1 MDHRDHV
8 NLLAPGIPKP
18 GGVWADLGAGTG
30 AFTLALAEII
40 GASGRIFAVDQ
51 DGRSLR
57 HLAAAFRPHYPSISL
72 ETIVADFTRPLA
84 LPPLDGIV
92 MANSLHFVKHKEEVM
107 ALVRGYLQP
116 DGRLLIVEYNTDRGN
131 RWVPHPFSYA
141 TWTRLAQSAGF
152 AHTEK
157 LHARPSRF
165 LGEIYS
171 AASWGATDWS

>member
-1 MDHRDHV
+1 M
-8 NLLAPGIPKP
+8 LAPGIPKP
-18 GGVWADLGAGTG
+18 GGMWADLGAGTG

-51 DGRSLR
+51 DGRSLH
-57 HLAAAFRPHYPSISL
+57 HLAAAFRPRYPAKTL
-72 ETIVADFTRPLA
+72 DTIVADFTRPLA

-92 MANSLHFVKHKEEVM
+92 MANSLHFVRDKEDVL

-131 RWVPHPFSYA
+131 RWVPHPFSYT
-141 TWTRLAQSAGF
+141 TWTRLARQAGF
-152 AHTEK
+152 AHTAK

-171 AASWGATDWS
+171 AASWGAADPS